1 MSLRAR
7 LVVFGVIC
15 LLVVGGVTTYVL
27 ASRADQAQ
35 ARRDAPRVDQVA
47 SGVVADGPRIVFR
60 HTGVDADYGKVA
72 MVALD
77 DPGGPRAF
85 LDAECERVYAT
96 SDTRLCLAVKTGVL
110 TTQRATVS
118 GPDGDQEVP
127 LAGVPSRARLS
138 PDGSLSATT
147 SFVAGDSYTSAGFS
161 TRTVVT
167 RLRDGTDLDLERF
180 QLVHRGERI
189 KPPDRNYWGVTFA
202 DDDDHFYATVA
213 WRKHTWLVRG
223 SLASRTL
230 TTVREDAEC
239 PSLSPDGKTVV
250 YKKQGDRAPGQWQ
263 LTALDL
269 ATGTETP
276 LAEHRSV
283 DDQVEW
289 LDDDHIVYGLAR
301 EGDDA
306 ATTDVYVVP
315 VDGSGAA
322 EVLVPQAWS
331 PAVIR

>member
-7 LVVFGVIC
+7 LVLFGVIS
-15 LLVVGGVTTYVL
+15 LLVVGGATAYVL
-27 ASRADQAQ
+27 VSRADQAQ

-47 SGVVADGPRIVFR
+47 RAVLAHGPRIVFR

-77 DPGGPRAF
+77 DPGGSRAF
-85 LDAECERVYAT
+85 LDAQCDRVYAT
-96 SDTRLCLAVKTGVL
+96 SDTRLCLAVKSGVL
-110 TTQRATVS
+110 TTQRATVD
-118 GPDGDQEVP
+118 GPGGVQEVP
-127 LAGVPSRARLS
+127 LPGVPSRARLS
-138 PDGSLSATT
+138 PDGSLTATT
-147 SFVAGDSYTSAGFS
+147 SFVAGDSYSSKGFS
-161 TRTVVT
+161 TRTVIT
-167 RLRDGTDLDLERF
+167 RLRDRADFDLERF
-180 QLVHRGERI
+180 QLVHRGEKI
-189 KPPDRNYWGVTFA
+189 EPPDRNYWGVTFA

-213 WRKHTWLVRG
+213 WRQHTWLVQG
-223 SLASRTL
+223 SVATRTL

-250 YKKQGDRAPGQWQ
+250 YKKRGNRAPGQWR

-269 ATGTETP
+269 ATGAETP
-276 LAEHRSV
+276 LAERRSV

-289 LDDDHIVYGLAR
+289 LDDGHVVYGLAR
-301 EGDDA
+301 PGDEA

-322 EVLVPQAWS
+322 EVLVSQAWS